1 MTTFT
6 IEFDQSTSDALQK
19 AADARRTNVEA
30 LIADA
35 TAVYLAEEEGMDGA
49 PPFTA
54 EQIKEI
60 ELGIADIEAGRT
72 VPHGQVFA
80 DLRAKHGW

>member
-19 AADARRTNVEA
+19 AADARHTNVEA

-35 TAVYLAEEEGMDGA
+35 TAVYLAEKEGLNDA

-60 ELGIADIEAGRT
+60 QLGIEDVRQGRT
-72 VPHGQVFA
+72 TPNEEVFA
-80 DLRAKHGW
+80 KIAAKRGW

>member
-19 AADARRTNVEA
+19 AADARHTNVEA

-35 TAVYLAEEEGMDGA
+35 TAVYLAEEGGMNDA
-49 PPFTA
+49 PPLTA

-60 ELGIADIEAGRT
+60 QLGIEDVRQGRT
-72 VPHGQVFA
+72 APNEEVFA
-80 DLRAKHGW
+80 KIAVKRGW